1 MTPLR
6 LKQEAAGR
14 RVIRVERIR
23 TDKLKS
29 DSVHYAAGGSYL
41 GIIIN
46 KAVTGRPIHS
56 FIHSFIHSLS
66 HSLIHSRNQWR
77 RRFVVKYGGRSQS
90 GQAITLFQAP
100 RKISFTFHF

>member
-14 RVIRVERIR
+14 RVIRVERVR

-46 KAVTGRPIHS
+46 KAVTGIHS
-56 FIHSFIHSLS
+56 FIHSFIRSLTHSSIHGTSGVVDLS
-66 HSLIHSRNQWR
+66 
-77 RRFVVKYGGRSQS
+77 
-90 GQAITLFQAP
+90 
-100 RKISFTFHF
+100 